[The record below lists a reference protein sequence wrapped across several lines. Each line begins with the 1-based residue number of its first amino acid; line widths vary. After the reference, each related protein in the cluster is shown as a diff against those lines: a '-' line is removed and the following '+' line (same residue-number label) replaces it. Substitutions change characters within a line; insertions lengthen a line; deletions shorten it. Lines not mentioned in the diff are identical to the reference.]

1 MESGISSGFSLFRV
15 AVAELGVKYFTK
27 SFSFSLLLLSFVL
40 SSFLT
45 GRMFVREPSW
55 KYSANLVGS

>member
-1 MESGISSGFSLFRV
+1 M
-15 AVAELGVKYFTK
+15 LGEANVRPIKNGLK
-27 SFSFSLLLLSFVL
+27 ALSPL
-40 SSFLT
+40 LT